1 MRGNPLRNLLHD
13 FFRGD
18 WRFQNHEG
26 FRDLASVG
34 LNVNEA
40 QDSQEQLVVWLGQC
54 TQGRANLVEESLTN
68 GSFRTGSWKYIPAS
82 EQKHRFIADNK
93 SIQGGYMNKP
103 QLFDLLTDSSEI
115 YNLAEQ
121 HPDKVA
127 QMDTRLKQIITD
139 GY

>member
-40 QDSQEQLVVWLGQC
+40 QDSQEQLAVWLGQS
-54 TQGRANLVEESLTN
+54 TQGRANLEQGVGNTFLL
-68 GSFRTGSWKYIPAS
+68 AS
-82 EQKHRFIADNK
+82 RSTDLSQVINRF
-93 SIQGGYMNKP
+93 
-103 QLFDLLTDSSEI
+103 
-115 YNLAEQ
+115 
-121 HPDKVA
+121 KVV
-127 QMDTRLKQIITD
+127 T
-139 GY
+139 